1 MGAKVNRLNDTS
13 TQKPRYEYKYD
24 YKYKYN
30 HNYKY
35 TDNTNTTQIHE
46 TLDTDILLLTH
57 GRQGKQAQ

>member
-13 TQKPRYEYKYD
+13 TQKPLYN
-24 YKYKYN
+24 YKYK

-35 TDNTNTTQIHE
+35 TDNTNTAQMHK
-46 TLDTDILLLTH
+46 TLDADILPLTH